1 MPDLDHDFDVPFMK
15 FWVAD
20 YLSSSTVNRLS
31 ASSRGIFTTLLF
43 HQWQDGYVPNDVQ
56 DIAFMCNATEE
67 EVEVAMDKL
76 DDHFEE
82 RDGGEKLV
90 NPRAEE
96 EYNEVIEKRR
106 KRSKAGSTTTNNTS
120 SDQSGDESSD
130 NQVNDKCS
138 SSDQSNENQSRA
150 SVSESREQ
158 STEDIQQQNTEET
171 EKEKSNGS
179 ADPSFSSNG
188 TTWKEK
194 FDKWW
199 NVYLEEFKDIYE
211 PRKKT
216 QKRKRKFKRRLET
229 YDVDEI
235 IEATRKIAKSDFHC
249 GANDRNKVYAKP
261 EFILRNDEK
270 IEEWLNYE
278 GEPDDNELSPE
289 MKRLREKARKANP
302 EYDG

>member
-1 MPDLDHDFDVPFMK
+1 MTLIPASDRLKNQGNFTRIPNEILDHVE
-15 FWVAD
+15 
-20 YLSSSTVNRLS
+20 LSNDAKILWQHLYKRCFNGGNASYPGMETLSEEMGKSERTVRKYMNELKDMNM
-31 ASSRGIFTTLLF
+31 I
-43 HQWQDGYVPNDVQ
+43 
-56 DIAFMCNATEE
+56 
-67 EVEVAMDKL
+67 EVEQRGVGQTNLYYIYCPRL
-76 DDHFEE
+76 DDSGWKQTSDGEPDRKQASALTGSELPTGPEANGHPQYNKTKGEENEE
-82 RDGGEKLV
+82 R
-90 NPRAEE
+90 N
-96 EYNEVIEKRR
+96 
-106 KRSKAGSTTTNNTS
+106 
-120 SDQSGDESSD
+120 
-130 NQVNDKCS
+130 
-138 SSDQSNENQSRA
+138 
-150 SVSESREQ
+150 
-158 STEDIQQQNTEET
+158 
-171 EKEKSNGS
+171 NGS

-278 GEPDDNELSPE
+278 GEPDDGELSPE